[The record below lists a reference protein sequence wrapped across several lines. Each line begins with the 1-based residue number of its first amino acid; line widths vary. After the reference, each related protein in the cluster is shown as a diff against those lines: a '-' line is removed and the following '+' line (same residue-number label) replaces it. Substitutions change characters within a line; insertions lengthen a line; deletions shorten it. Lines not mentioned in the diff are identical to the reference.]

1 MQEEK
6 QEYRTEINKLLERCE
21 DIGLLDLIY
30 KLLCKAEA
38 RAPQIAK

>member
-6 QEYRTEINKLLERCE
+6 KAYLAEISKLLERCE

-30 KLLCKAEA
+30 KILWKSEKAA
-38 RAPQIAK
+38 QIAK

>member
-6 QEYRTEINKLLERCE
+6 KAYIAEINELLERCE

-30 KLLCKAEA
+30 KILWKSET
-38 RAPQIAK
+38 RAAQIAK

>member
-6 QEYRTEINKLLERCE
+6 QEYRAEINKLLERCE

-30 KLLCKAEA
+30 KILCKSET
-38 RAPQIAK
+38 RAAQIAK

>member
-6 QEYRTEINKLLERCE
+6 KEYKTEIKKLLNRCE

-30 KLLCKAEA
+30 KLLCKSET
-38 RAPQIAK
+38 RAAQIAK